1 MLRSLCLAS
10 LLIFPACLSSGSGAT
25 PLACPVTLPPEGPN
39 GPQMLRGAS
48 VNGHILWVSL
58 FGRDGTVLFR
68 KGGPGFILPNGS
80 LQMKFLWAKGGGLR
94 GALTVHGKRL
104 DAPAPALSADIDNE
118 YVNQDY
124 QPSYLIF
131 PTAGCWQVTGEVADA
146 RVTFVTRVIRVPA
159 P

>member
-1 MLRSLCLAS
+1 MLRSLCLGLLALFAAS
-10 LLIFPACLSSGSGAT
+10 ASSDTNPAPS
-25 PLACPVTLPPEGPN
+25 ACPVTVPSEGPN

-48 VNGHILWVSL
+48 VHGHILWVSSWK
-58 FGRDGTVLFR
+58 DGTVPFR
-68 KGGPGFILPNGS
+68 EGGPGFILPDGS

-94 GALTVHGKRL
+94 GPLTVHGKRL
-104 DAPAPALSADIDNE
+104 DAPAPRLSADIDDE

-131 PTAGCWQVTGEVADA
+131 ATAGCWQVTGEVADA
-146 RVTFVTRVIRVPA
+146 RVTFVTRVIRIAA